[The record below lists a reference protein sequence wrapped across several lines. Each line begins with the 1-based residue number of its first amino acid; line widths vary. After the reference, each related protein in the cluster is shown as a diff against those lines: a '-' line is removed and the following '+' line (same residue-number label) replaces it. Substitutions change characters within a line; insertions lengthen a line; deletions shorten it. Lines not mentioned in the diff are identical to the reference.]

1 MSVKITLEE
10 FFESDN
16 NLAIHCDTEEKAV
29 KLLTAFNK
37 MGKRWRNNQ
46 SYLEENNWRRFKEK
60 TCYENDGTY
69 CDKGFYLGTI
79 YDVYEFEDV
88 ILDDRK
94 AKPYEELPVLF
105 CEDGFEPTIPLPDV
119 EKEIKYVDQLINET
133 VSLAKEGEMYK
144 DAYLD
149 CTNYIQA
156 KNKLIEEM
164 KDENNLKVHR
174 IVRLQQEKI
183 EAERIAAE
191 RKAEEEKK
199 RVDERIRTANEAYSI
214 AEKSNELASKRIVIW
229 VLFIIVNILNL
240 LINIAIIIVRSTR
253 H

>member
-1 MSVKITLEE
+1 MKKITLSE
-10 FFESDN
+10 FFKNDEK
-16 NLAIHCDTEEKAV
+16 LAIHCDTEEKAQ
-29 KLLTAFNK
+29 KLCEAINK
-37 MGKRWRNNQ
+37 MGKRWCSPEQ
-46 SYLEENNWRRFKEK
+46 DTEYTWTRFGKL
-60 TCYENDGTY
+60 TCYINKPLHRNSVVLLRCGT
-69 CDKGFYLGTI
+69 K
-79 YDVYEFEDV
+79 VYEFEDV
-88 ILDDRK
+88 ILDGGK

-133 VSLAKEGEMYK
+133 AALAKEGEMYK

-199 RVDERIRTANEAYSI
+199 RVDERIRTASEAYSI

>member
-1 MSVKITLEE
+1 MKKITLSE
-10 FFESDN
+10 FFKNDEK
-16 NLAIHCDTEEKAV
+16 LAILCDTEEKAN
-29 KLLTAFNK
+29 LLLKAFDK
-37 MGKRWRNNQ
+37 MGKRWRSNQ
-46 SYLEENNWRRFKEK
+46 SYLEENNWRGFKEK

-69 CDKGFYLGTI
+69 CCKEFYLGTSYI
-79 YDVYEFEDV
+79 VYEFEDV
-88 ILDDRK
+88 ILDGGK

-133 VSLAKEGEMYK
+133 AALAKEGEMYK

>member
-1 MSVKITLEE
+1 MKKITLSE
-10 FFESDN
+10 FFKNDEK
-16 NLAIHCDTEEKAV
+16 LAIHCDTEEKAN
-29 KLLTAFNK
+29 LLLKAFDK
-37 MGKRWRNNQ
+37 MGKRWRSNQ
-46 SYLEENNWRRFKEK
+46 SYLEENKWRGFKEK

-69 CDKGFYLGTI
+69 CCKEFYLGTSYI
-79 YDVYEFEDV
+79 VYEFEEV
-88 ILDDRK
+88 ILEDGK

-133 VSLAKEGEMYK
+133 AALAKEGEMYK

>member
-16 NLAIHCDTEEKAV
+16 NLAIHCDTEEKAQ
-29 KLLTAFNK
+29 KLCEAFDRL
-37 MGKRWRNNQ
+37 GKAWVTGT
-46 SYLEENNWRRFKEK
+46 SYLENNYWLKYGKDACYTNSKMACNKE
-60 TCYENDGTY
+60 
-69 CDKGFYLGTI
+69 YLLNEHFGI
-79 YDVYEFEDV
+79 YEFEDV
-88 ILDDRK
+88 ILDGGK

-133 VSLAKEGEMYK
+133 VALAKEGEMYK

-183 EAERIAAE
+183 EAERMAAE

-229 VLFIIVNILNL
+229 VLFIIINILNL